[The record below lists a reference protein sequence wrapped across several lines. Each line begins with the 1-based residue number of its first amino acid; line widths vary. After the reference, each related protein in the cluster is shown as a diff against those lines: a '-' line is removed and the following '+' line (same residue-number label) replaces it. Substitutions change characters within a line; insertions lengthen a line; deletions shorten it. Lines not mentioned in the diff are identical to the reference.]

1 MAGFVESLYNKSI
14 CKKQER
20 RRMNWKNVQIVPT
33 FVDQGVSCYQ
43 LEGGDFKNEYY
54 IVSEAETR
62 KLLNNPEIV
71 GYETYY
77 CLIPS
82 TSQMLYY
89 FKEQKKV
96 TTANILSA
104 WCVKLSAGGELLS

>member
-1 MAGFVESLYNKSI
+1 
-14 CKKQER
+14 
-20 RRMNWKNVQIVPT
+20 MNWNNVQIVPT

-96 TTANILSA
+96 TTACLQLYI
-104 WCVKLSAGGELLS
+104 WMELRWESRFRKK

>member
-1 MAGFVESLYNKSI
+1 MAGFVESLYNKFI

-43 LEGGDFKNEYY
+43 LGGGDFKNEYY

-82 TSQMLYY
+82 TSLMLYY
-89 FKEQKKV
+89 FKEQ
-96 TTANILSA
+96 
-104 WCVKLSAGGELLS
+104 

>member
-43 LEGGDFKNEYY
+43 LEGGDLFAPHAFEPQRQQN
-54 IVSEAETR
+54 
-62 KLLNNPEIV
+62 
-71 GYETYY
+71 
-77 CLIPS
+77 
-82 TSQMLYY
+82 
-89 FKEQKKV
+89 
-96 TTANILSA
+96 LS
-104 WCVKLSAGGELLS
+104 KMKDGMSGLEN

>member
-1 MAGFVESLYNKSI
+1 
-14 CKKQER
+14 
-20 RRMNWKNVQIVPT
+20 MNWNNVQIVPT

-43 LEGGDFKNEYY
+43 LEDGDFKNEYY

-89 FKEQKKV
+89 FKEKGNNCQHSV
-96 TTANILSA
+96 YFTWGIELS
-104 WCVKLSAGGELLS
+104 VGGELLS

>member
-82 TSQMLYY
+82 LPRCCIIS
-89 FKEQKKV
+89 K
-96 TTANILSA
+96 NRRR
-104 WCVKLSAGGELLS
+104 